1 MKDLAEINRRVFR
14 MEKQIEN
21 LEKDNKHLHEML
33 GSQSRSL
40 SNLLDIINA
49 LSIRVDVVGERVD
62 IARDKMQLDKEELE
76 AMIVENSDKLK
87 TL

>member
-21 LEKDNKHLHEML
+21 LEIDNKHLHEML
-33 GSQSRSL
+33 DIRLKTMNSL
-40 SNLLDIINA
+40 IDTISMMSERI
-49 LSIRVDVVGERVD
+49 DVAGERID
-62 IARDKMQLDKEELE
+62 IARDHDEMLE
-76 AMIVENSDKLK
+76 AMIVENSDKIK

>member
-33 GSQSRSL
+33 ADRFKTT
-40 SNLLDIINA
+40 SNILDTLHTISERIDM
-49 LSIRVDVVGERVD
+49 RVAIDE
-62 IARDKMQLDKEELE
+62 MLE